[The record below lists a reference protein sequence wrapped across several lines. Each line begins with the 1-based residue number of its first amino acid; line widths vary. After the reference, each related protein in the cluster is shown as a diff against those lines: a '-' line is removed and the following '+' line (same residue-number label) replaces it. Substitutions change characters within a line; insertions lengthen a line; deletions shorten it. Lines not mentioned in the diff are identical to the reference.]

1 MIKKLTCIALICF
14 SIMVFVMLTVFDYM
28 SKNIIGG
35 KDIYSLLMSIKKT
48 AVSAAGI
55 FVMIVCISSMLV
67 LKLSKKKKNND
78 EENYDDDIFRQR

>member
-55 FVMIVCISSMLV
+55 FVMIVCISSILV
-67 LKLSKKKKNND
+67 LKLSKKKKNNY